1 MENKIMAADKFENI
15 ANKVIQYI
23 GINRW
28 RLINQEGFNGVCLML
43 WDNFSSAE
51 KKLLLNTHDAY
62 AYVNYYLRLKGGHF
76 VDGVRLHAHG
86 LEVYVDS

>member
-1 MENKIMAADKFENI
+1 
-15 ANKVIQYI
+15 
-23 GINRW
+23 
-28 RLINQEGFNGVCLML
+28 ML

-51 KKLLLNTHDAY
+51 KKLLLNTHDAN